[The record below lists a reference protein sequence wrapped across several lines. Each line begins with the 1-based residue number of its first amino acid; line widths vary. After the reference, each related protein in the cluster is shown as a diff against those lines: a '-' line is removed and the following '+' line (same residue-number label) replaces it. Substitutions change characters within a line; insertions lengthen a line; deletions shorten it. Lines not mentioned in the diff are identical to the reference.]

1 MDLYTKTSYSLSKSL
16 TKAYSTSFSMSMTL
30 FSPEIRRHIYAI
42 YGVVRIADEIVDTYI
57 GPDQRTKLDTLE
69 KEITEAIKKQY
80 SANPI
85 IHSFAITAALFD
97 IDPDHIAAFFKSMSM
112 DLEKI
117 TYTQPLYEAYIYG
130 SAEVVGL
137 MCLKVFTADQAL
149 YQKLEKGASHL
160 GAGYQKVNFLRD
172 IRADAEGLGRWYFPF
187 GSFETFDETT
197 KQKIIKDIRKDFTA
211 ARRATLGL
219 PLSSRR
225 AVTLSIL
232 YYESLLD
239 KITKTPAATLKTK
252 RIRINNVEKLQ
263 LLLKVRTTR
272 HEA

>member
-16 TKAYSTSFSMSMTL
+16 TKAYSTSFSLSMTL
-30 FSPEIRRHIYAI
+30 FSPEIRRHVYAI
-42 YGVVRIADEIVDTYI
+42 YGLVRIADEIVDTYI
-57 GPDQRTKLDTLE
+57 GTDKRTKLNTLE
-69 KEITEAIKKQY
+69 KEVTEAIKKQY

-97 IDPDHIAAFFKSMSM
+97 INTDHIAAFFKSMRM
-112 DLEKI
+112 DLEKL
-117 TYTQPLYEAYIYG
+117 TYTQHLYNEYIYG

-149 YQKLEKGASHL
+149 YKKLEKGASRL
-160 GAGYQKVNFLRD
+160 GAAYQKVNFIRD

-187 GSFETFDETT
+187 GSFETFDEVT
-197 KQKIIKDIRKDFTA
+197 KERIIKDIREDFIA

-225 AVTLSIL
+225 AVMLSIL

-239 KITKTPAATLKTK
+239 KITKTPASTLKTK
-252 RIRINNVEKLQ
+252 RIRVSNVEKLK
-263 LLLKVRTTR
+263 LLLKVRTT
-272 HEA
+272 HYEA